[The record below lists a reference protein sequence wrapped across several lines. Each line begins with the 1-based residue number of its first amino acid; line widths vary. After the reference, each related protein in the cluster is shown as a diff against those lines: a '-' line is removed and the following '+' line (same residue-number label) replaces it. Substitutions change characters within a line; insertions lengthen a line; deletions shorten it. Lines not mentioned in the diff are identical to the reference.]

1 MPGLFGRGDAH
12 PLDAIEQ
19 NLAVMFSEVTTCLQ
33 LAGHALFGDQQVEDV
48 ASDLRATDR
57 QVNLLE
63 QEVRR
68 ALVVHI
74 AVAGPAD
81 APSMLTYMS
90 VVKDIERIGDYAKN
104 LLDLAELGVDLSR
117 GEDAE
122 ELRSDFVDVLELVP
136 RAGTAFAERDEE
148 RAQELLARV
157 EVLLERCNTKVDA
170 AVTSDEPGYRAA
182 PRALFHRY
190 LKRVVAHTA
199 NVLSGVVMPVD
210 LLDYFDENVEDRV
223 RGTPDDEGGT

>member
-1 MPGLFGRGDAH
+1 MSGFFTRGDEH
-12 PLDAIEQ
+12 PLDAIERDVAIM
-19 NLAVMFSEVTTCLQ
+19 LAHVTTTLQ
-33 LAGHALFGDQQVEDV
+33 LAGHALFGEAAVEEV

-57 QVNLLE
+57 EVNLLE

-81 APSMLTYMS
+81 APAMLTYMS
-90 VVKDIERIGDYAKN
+90 VVKDVERIGDYAKN

-117 GEDAE
+117 GDDGDQ
-122 ELRSDFVDVLELVP
+122 LRGDFDNAVALVP
-136 RAGTAFAERDEE
+136 RAAEVFAERDEDG
-148 RAQELLARV
+148 AQALLQQV
-157 EVLLERCNTKVDA
+157 ETLLERANTQVDT
-170 AVTSDEPGYRAA
+170 AVSSDLPGHHAA

-199 NVLSGVVMPVD
+199 NLLSGVVMPVD
-210 LLDYFDENVEDRV
+210 RLDYFDEDVEDRLPP
-223 RGTPDDEGGT
+223 RND